1 VPEFTHDIAV
11 IGAGAAGLSVAAA
24 AAQLGLDVALIE
36 RGRMGGECLHA
47 GCVPS
52 KALLAAAHAARDTR
66 DATRFGLTTLLA
78 PTDWNAVWN
87 HVHGVIAEI
96 APMDSAARFR
106 ALGADIIA
114 GEARFLDPARIAVRT
129 ASGERVLRPRR
140 VVIATGSRPVMPPIP
155 GLAEAGAMT
164 HEGYFDARPA
174 PAHLLILGGGA
185 VGLEM
190 ADAHAGLGARVTLVT
205 AGRVA
210 LREDPELALGL
221 SLTLR
226 RHGVEIIENAE
237 LVRAEP
243 GPALILADGRRLEG
257 THLLVAAGK
266 APDLASLALD
276 AGGIRHGPHGIAT
289 DHRLRSPTNRRV
301 FAAGD
306 VADPKGVGPIALT
319 HMASEHASIILRG
332 AVLRLPA
339 RLGAPIPRVLYT
351 QPELAQVGLTEDQA
365 RQAGHDIRILRWP
378 LAENDRA
385 TAERRPD
392 GLVKLVVS
400 RRGRLLGA
408 GMLGPHAG
416 ETIGLLTL
424 ALGRRLGAGTL
435 AGLVLPYPTHA
446 EAIKRAAG
454 SLYAGMA
461 ANPWIRRVVKLL
473 ARLPMGLL
481 A

>member
-1 VPEFTHDIAV
+1 MAV
-11 IGAGAAGLSVAAA
+11 VGAGAAGLSVAAV
-24 AAQLGLDVALIE
+24 AAQLGLDVTLIE
-36 RGRMGGECLHA
+36 RGRMGGECLHV

-52 KALLAAAHAARDTR
+52 KALLAAAHAARDASE
-66 DATRFGLTTLLA
+66 ATRFGLTTLLA
-78 PTDWNAVWN
+78 PTDWSAVWN

-96 APMDSAARFR
+96 APMDGAARFR
-106 ALGADIIA
+106 ALGAEVIE
-114 GEARFLDPARIAVRT
+114 GEARFLDPASLAVRT

-155 GLAEAGAMT
+155 GLAEAGGMT
-164 HEGYFDARPA
+164 HETYFDARPA

-190 ADAHAGLGARVTLVT
+190 ADAHAGLGCRVTLVT

-210 LREDPELALGL
+210 PREDPELALGL

-226 RHGVEIIENAE
+226 RHGVEIVENAE
-237 LVRAEP
+237 VVRAENLP
-243 GPALILADGRRLEG
+243 GGLGPALVLADGRRLEG

-266 APDLASLALD
+266 SPELGALALD
-276 AGGIRHGPHGIAT
+276 AGGIRHGPRGIAT

-306 VADPKGVGPIALT
+306 VADPEGIGPIALT
-319 HMASEHASIILRG
+319 HLAGEHASIILRG
-332 AVLRLPA
+332 AVLRLPT

-365 RQAGHDIRILRWP
+365 RAGGHEVRILRWP

-424 ALGRRLGAGTL
+424 AIGRRLGAGTL

-461 ANPWIRRVVKLL
+461 ANTWVRRAVKLL
-473 ARLPMGLL
+473 ARLPLGLL